1 MVDNVMAD
9 PVAFPLKEARMLVR
23 DLGKP
28 IPWIYWTD
36 FLFHIAMGW
45 TAFVTALFAPPFSS
59 LAIAAYFVASL
70 CLYRAV
76 IFTHELSHLKKGTF
90 RGFRLV
96 WNILCGFPLMA
107 PSFMYHGVHND
118 HHARDIYGKTD
129 DGEYLPFASQ
139 HPFKIIGY
147 LLLIFILP
155 IFFSARFLILGP
167 ISWFVPPLR
176 RFVWERASSLTI
188 DLTYRRPPLSRRDDP
203 TSFPQ
208 EFVTSIYA
216 WTFAGLLIVG
226 IIPAKLIILWYLVL
240 LLVFLLNSLRT
251 LAAHGY
257 RNPGTQTMSVPE
269 QFQDSVDVPGNMF
282 VTALWA
288 PVGLRYH
295 ATHHLFPS
303 MPYHSLGT
311 AYWRLIRQLPD
322 NKPYLLATR
331 RSLWNALETL
341 WRDAS
346 RSVAKQTV

>member
-1 MVDNVMAD
+1 MVDNVRAD
-9 PVAFPLKEARMLVR
+9 PMAFPLKEARMLVR

-28 IPWIYWTD
+28 KPWIYWVD

-155 IFFSARFLILGP
+155 IFFAARFLILGP

-203 TSFPQ
+203 TSFLQ

-216 WTFAGLLIVG
+216 WAFAGLLIAG
-226 IIPAKLIILWYLVL
+226 IIPAKLVILWYLVL

-251 LAAHGY
+251 LAAHSY
-257 RNPGTQTMSVPE
+257 RNPGTQAMSVPE